1 MNLEDFFVSEY
12 EKLRRE
18 NELLK
23 EENANLNRRILK
35 IPKPVETAGLI
46 DARVI
51 GTDVEAVKV
60 SCATSWMIQNN
71 CFKGKPSSYLEAKKA
86 DVANAEEWLTDGGL
100 KPLDV
105 KRESFAALIAVRVLG
120 KERKYLVRDNC
131 SLEWLNDPKLGT
143 WCLAEQ
149 KAELVKKAKKALL
162 EEMDI
167 TIERVKKEEASRY
180 AESACAGL

>member
-23 EENANLNRRILK
+23 EENANLNSRILK

-46 DARVI
+46 DAQVI
-51 GTDVEAVKV
+51 GTEVEAVKV
-60 SCATSWMIQNN
+60 SCASSWMIRNN

-131 SLEWLNDPKLGT
+131 SLEWLNDSKLGT

-162 EEMDI
+162 DEMDI
-167 TIERVKKEEASRY
+167 AIEQLKEEEAKEASDD
-180 AESACAGL
+180 

>member
-1 MNLEDFFVSEY
+1 MNLEEFFIVEY
-12 EKLRRE
+12 EKLKGE
-18 NELLK
+18 NVKLK

-35 IPKPVETAGLI
+35 IQKPVETAGLI
-46 DARVI
+46 DVQVI
-51 GTDVEAVKV
+51 GTEVEAVKV
-60 SCATSWMIQNN
+60 SYVTSWMIERNL
-71 CFKGKPSSYLEAKKA
+71 FKGKPSSYLEAKKA

-105 KRESFAALIAVRVLG
+105 NRESFAALIAVRVLG

-131 SLEWLNDPKLGT
+131 SLEWLNDSKLRT

-167 TIERVKKEEASRY
+167 TIERLKKEEAKE
-180 AESACAGL
+180 AANDTQ

>member
-35 IPKPVETAGLI
+35 IPKTVETAGLI

-120 KERKYLVRDNC
+120 KERKYPVRDNC
-131 SLEWLNDPKLGT
+131 SLEWLNDSKLGT

-167 TIERVKKEEASRY
+167 TIERLKKEEASRY

>member
-1 MNLEDFFVSEY
+1 MNLEDFFIAEY
-12 EKLRRE
+12 EKLKGE
-18 NELLK
+18 NVKLK
-23 EENANLNRRILK
+23 EENANLNRRISK

-51 GTDVEAVKV
+51 GIDVEAVKV
-60 SCATSWMIQNN
+60 SCATSWMIQKS

-86 DVANAEEWLTDGGL
+86 DVANAEEWLTDGVL

-105 KRESFAALIAVRVLG
+105 NRESFAALIAVRVLG

-131 SLEWLNDPKLGT
+131 SLELLDDSKLGK

-149 KAELVKKAKKALL
+149 KAVLVKKAKKALF

-167 TIERVKKEEASRY
+167 TIERLKKEEAKE
-180 AESACAGL
+180 AER

>member
-1 MNLEDFFVSEY
+1 MNLEEFFVAEY
-12 EKLRRE
+12 EKLKGE
-18 NELLK
+18 NEKLK

-35 IPKPVETAGLI
+35 IQKPVETAGLI
-46 DARVI
+46 DVQVI
-51 GTDVEAVKV
+51 GTEVEAVKV
-60 SCATSWMIQNN
+60 SYVTSWMIKRNF
-71 CFKGKPSSYLEAKKA
+71 FKGKPSSYLEAKKA

-105 KRESFAALIAVRVLG
+105 ERESFPALIAVRVLG

-131 SLEWLNDPKLGT
+131 SPQLLDDSMLGR

-162 EEMDI
+162 DEMDI
-167 TIERVKKEEASRY
+167 AIEQLKEEEAKEASDD
-180 AESACAGL
+180 

>member
-35 IPKPVETAGLI
+35 IPKSIETAGLI

-51 GTDVEAVKV
+51 GTDVEAVNV
-60 SCATSWMIQNN
+60 SCATSWMIQKN

-120 KERKYLVRDNC
+120 KERKYLVRGNC
-131 SLEWLNDPKLGT
+131 SLELLDDSTLSR

-162 EEMDI
+162 EEMDRAI
-167 TIERVKKEEASRY
+167 KRLKKEDAEEA
-180 AESACAGL
+180 ANDAQ

>member
-1 MNLEDFFVSEY
+1 
-12 EKLRRE
+12 
-18 NELLK
+18 
-23 EENANLNRRILK
+23 
-35 IPKPVETAGLI
+35 
-46 DARVI
+46 
-51 GTDVEAVKV
+51 
-60 SCATSWMIQNN
+60 MIQNN

-105 KRESFAALIAVRVLG
+105 KRESFAALIAVRVLA

-131 SLEWLNDPKLGT
+131 SLEWLNDSKLGT

-167 TIERVKKEEASRY
+167 TIERLKKEEASRY

>member
-1 MNLEDFFVSEY
+1 M
-12 EKLRRE
+12 
-18 NELLK
+18 
-23 EENANLNRRILK
+23 K

-60 SCATSWMIQNN
+60 NCATSWMIQKN

-105 KRESFAALIAVRVLG
+105 NRESFAALIAVRVLG

-131 SLEWLNDPKLGT
+131 SLEWLNDSKLGT
-143 WCLAEQ
+143 WCLAEH
-149 KAELVKKAKKALL
+149 VKKAKKALL

-167 TIERVKKEEASRY
+167 TIERLKKEEAKE
-180 AESACAGL
+180 AANDTQ

>member
-1 MNLEDFFVSEY
+1 MNLEDFFISEY

-60 SCATSWMIQNN
+60 SCATSWMIQ
-71 CFKGKPSSYLEAKKA
+71 K
-86 DVANAEEWLTDGGL
+86 T
-100 KPLDV
+100 
-105 KRESFAALIAVRVLG
+105 
-120 KERKYLVRDNC
+120 
-131 SLEWLNDPKLGT
+131 
-143 WCLAEQ
+143 
-149 KAELVKKAKKALL
+149 
-162 EEMDI
+162 
-167 TIERVKKEEASRY
+167 ASR
-180 AESACAGL
+180 ASRPRTSKRRRRT

>member
-1 MNLEDFFVSEY
+1 MNLEDFFISEF

-18 NELLK
+18 NDLLK

-60 SCATSWMIQNN
+60 SCATSWMIQKN
-71 CFKGKPSSYLEAKKA
+71 CFNGKPSSYLEAKKA

-105 KRESFAALIAVRVLG
+105 KRESFVALIAVTVLG

-131 SLEWLNDPKLGT
+131 SLELLDDSTLSR

-149 KAELVKKAKKALL
+149 KAALVKKAKKALL

-167 TIERVKKEEASRY
+167 TIERLRKEEAKE
-180 AESACAGL
+180 AANDAQ